1 LKKEQQVVEYIY
13 GMMRLWTY
21 GCSGRSA
28 QVRLGCTQTCDHHAN
43 NDVSTSFL
51 LMATLDEDLSNSVD
65 CDMSSK
71 QMENLD
77 KLKEL
82 FYFTNF

>member
-1 LKKEQQVVEYIY
+1 
-13 GMMRLWTY
+13 MDY

-28 QVRLGCTQTCDHHAN
+28 KVRLGCTQTCDHHAN

-51 LMATLDEDLSNSVD
+51 LMATLNEDLSNSVD